1 LFELGEGAF
10 NGIEIWGIRGQK
22 CKNNAC
28 ICTDLLQCLPLDAM
42 EIGEYSTLVNP
53 SIIHN
58 KDRSRPWK
66 WRCLWDHPCLDK
78 FIKYIDIVWPFD
90 DISDYETVD
99 SIQEEYT
106 PLLSM
111 L

>member
-1 LFELGEGAF
+1 M
-10 NGIEIWGIRGQK
+10 
-22 CKNNAC
+22 
-28 ICTDLLQCLPLDAM
+28 DL
-42 EIGEYSTLVNP
+42 GEYSALVNP
-53 SIIHN
+53 HIIHN
-58 KDRSRPWK
+58 KDWSRPWK
-66 WRCLWDHPCLDK
+66 WRCLQDHPCLDK